1 MRFSRK
7 LDVQP
12 KIGQQPAIAAV
23 SVDVHLINDRKT
35 LLLTP
40 R

>member
-12 KIGQQPAIAAV
+12 KTGQQPAIAAA
-23 SVDVHLINDRKT
+23 SVNVHLINDGKT
-35 LLLTP
+35 LPLSP
-40 R
+40 Q